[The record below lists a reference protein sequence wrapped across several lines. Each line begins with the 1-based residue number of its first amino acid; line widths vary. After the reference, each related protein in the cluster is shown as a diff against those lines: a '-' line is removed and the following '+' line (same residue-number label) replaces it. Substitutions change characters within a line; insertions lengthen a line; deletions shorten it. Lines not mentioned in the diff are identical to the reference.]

1 MTAVVGQRAMISR
14 SSVTPSMW
22 GMSRSE
28 MTSGTGSCRSIS
40 SAFFFFKQTTAYEI
54 TASDWSSDVCSSD
67 LSSLGATVIAGGVY
81 ATSQQF
87 TDGKPSRERS
97 EERRVGKECSLLC
110 RSRWS
115 SYQQKKKIYVC
126 THSARSIKRK
136 VASAWTVPV

>member
-1 MTAVVGQRAMISR
+1 MAHLLLLCLPGGQSDWTLHDLR
-14 SSVTPSMW
+14 SSRPNQRTT
-22 GMSRSE
+22 R
-28 MTSGTGSCRSIS
+28 TSFRLI
-40 SAFFFFKQTTAYEI
+40 FFFFKQTTAYEI